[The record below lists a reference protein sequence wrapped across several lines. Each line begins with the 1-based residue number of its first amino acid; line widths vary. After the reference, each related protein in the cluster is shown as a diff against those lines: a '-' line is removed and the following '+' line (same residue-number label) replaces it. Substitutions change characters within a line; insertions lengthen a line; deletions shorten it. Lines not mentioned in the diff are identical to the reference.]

1 MSLCFFIRYFVEID
15 KKSMADRANIDAVVN
30 NIRNVN
36 AEQFENIIDEMFEEI
51 DFNVD
56 ENSNDS
62 GYVSDFS
69 EHDL

>member
-1 MSLCFFIRYFVEID
+1 
-15 KKSMADRANIDAVVN
+15 MADRANIDAVVN

-62 GYVSDFS
+62 GYVSDYS
-69 EHDL
+69 EHAF

>member
-30 NIRNVN
+30 YIRNVN

-62 GYVSDFS
+62 GYVSDFN
-69 EHDL
+69 EHAF

>member
-1 MSLCFFIRYFVEID
+1 
-15 KKSMADRANIDAVVN
+15 MANRANIDNVVN
-30 NIRNVN
+30 YIRNVD

>member
-1 MSLCFFIRYFVEID
+1 MSLCFFIRNLVEID

-30 NIRNVN
+30 YIRNVN